1 MPVKISER
9 ENHLAALAE
18 MLGSAERGRGRLALI
33 SGAVASGKTDL
44 LDRFAGQALA
54 RDALLLET
62 TGSRSERELSFGLLK
77 KVFDNAAMPPAARAE
92 VIALL
97 DGADGG
103 EGDDAAARLRMM
115 SRVSSVLLQL
125 AEERTLVITVDDVH
139 WGDAH
144 SLQFLLHLARRV
156 RQSKVLVVLTE
167 STRLRHEQLT
177 FHVEL
182 LRQPNCGRLRLH
194 MLTEPGI
201 SHVLTEHVSS
211 AVADRLAP
219 ECHRLTGG
227 SPLLLRALLEDWRA
241 GGEHGESLQRPVP
254 GEAYAQALLGCL
266 HRGTPDVLTI
276 AQGVAVL
283 GDADCPALLGE
294 LLGLTAGAVEQ
305 GVQDLH
311 QCAVL
316 EGGAFRSPAARAAVL
331 GAVPAPTL
339 AALHRRAAELLHGDG
354 AAALEIARH
363 LVAARREAEHWA
375 VPVLREAAE
384 YALVEEDLEFAL
396 RCLELAHAACRD
408 GHERAALQIRL
419 VSIAWRLGPA
429 VAETY
434 LPQLAVELEAGR
446 IAPRDLA
453 LSVSYLA
460 WSGRLERAAD
470 VVARLSG
477 AAGASV
483 APGALGMPGAGLL
496 VSGGLGLAGSLD
508 GAAGGDAVPDAALAA
523 TAQWLTM
530 ISPPLRSRIPAVGAA
545 VAVSTGPRDLAG
557 EAHAQSAATVNA
569 ALTDGRAH
577 HAVAEAERVLQRY
590 HLSDSALQPLAFALM
605 ALVYADRLDLAQ
617 SWCERLLGECAT
629 RRAPSWQAVLSAVRA
644 EIALRQGD
652 LPVAAHQA
660 RTAISR
666 ITPAGWGVA
675 IGLPLATLIQA
686 ETGMGRY
693 EEAMALLEQPVP
705 DGIYHTLPG
714 LHYLRARGRCHLA
727 TGRFHAAL
735 GDFMTCGELMSA
747 WRVDTPQLMPWRL
760 DAAEAWLA
768 LDETERAHG
777 LAEEQLRRS
786 PGNQRVRGAL
796 LPILA
801 RGEDLKRRLPR
812 LKEAV
817 EILEDGGDRLQLAG
831 ALGELGMGYRALGDF
846 NRARVLMRK
855 AWHVA
860 KACGAEPLCRQ
871 LIPGHGDG
879 SDFVAAAEQT
889 GDGDAVQREVEA
901 LTEAEA
907 RVALLAAHGNTNRE
921 IASKLVVTVSTVEQH
936 LTRIYRKLK
945 VKRRRDLPARLADSS
960 LTGVS

>member
-1 MPVKISER
+1 MPVKTSER
-9 ENHLAALAE
+9 DTHLTELAD
-18 MLGSAERGRGRLALI
+18 MLGSAEQGRGRLALI
-33 SGAVASGKTDL
+33 SGPVACGKTDL
-44 LDRFAGQALA
+44 LDRFAVQALA

-62 TGSRSERELSFGLLK
+62 TGSRSERELPFGLLK

-92 VIALL
+92 VTALL
-97 DGADGG
+97 DGVDGD
-103 EGDDAAARLRMM
+103 ETDAAARLRVM
-115 SRVSSVLLQL
+115 SRVSSVLLRL
-125 AEERTLVITVDDVH
+125 AEERTLVVTVDDVH

-156 RQSKVLVVLTE
+156 RQSRVLVVLTE
-167 STRLRHEQLT
+167 STRLRQEQLT

-194 MLTEPGI
+194 MLTEPGV

-227 SPLLLRALLEDWRA
+227 NPLLLRALLEDWRA

-266 HRGTPDVLTI
+266 HRGTPDVLAI

-283 GDADCPALLGE
+283 GDAGCPVLVGE
-294 LLGLTAGAVEQ
+294 LLGLTVAVVEQ
-305 GVQDLH
+305 GLQDLH

-316 EGGAFRSPAARAAVL
+316 EGGAFRGPAARAAVL
-331 GAVPAPTL
+331 DAIPAPAL
-339 AALHRRAAELLHGDG
+339 AVLHRRAAELRYGDG
-354 AAALEIARH
+354 AAALDTARH
-363 LVAARREAEHWA
+363 LVAARQEPEHWA

-396 RCLELAHAACRD
+396 RCLELAHAACGD
-408 GHERAALQIRL
+408 AQERAALQIRL

-429 VAETY
+429 IAETY
-434 LPQLAVELEAGR
+434 LPRLVTELEAGR
-446 IAPRDLA
+446 VAPRDMALA
-453 LSVSYLA
+453 ASYLA
-460 WSGRLERAAD
+460 WSGRLERAAE
-470 VVARLSG
+470 VVARVAG
-477 AAGASV
+477 AAGAPV
-483 APGALGMPGAGLL
+483 ALGAMGMPGAGLL
-496 VSGGLGLAGSLD
+496 VPGVLGLSGGLD
-508 GAAGGDAVPDAALAA
+508 GTGGGDAVLGSGLAA
-523 TAQWLTM
+523 TAHWLTTL
-530 ISPPLRSRIPAVGAA
+530 SPPLRARIPTVGAA
-545 VAVSTGPRDLAG
+545 TAAATGPRDLAG
-557 EAHAQSAATVNA
+557 DAHAQSAATLNT
-569 ALTDGRAH
+569 ALTEGQTH
-577 HAVAEAERVLQRY
+577 QAVVEAERVLQRY
-590 HLSDSALQPLAFALM
+590 HLSDSTLQPLAFALL

-629 RRAPSWQAVLSAVRA
+629 RRVPSWQALLSAVRA

-660 RTAISR
+660 RTAIAR
-666 ITPAGWGVA
+666 ISPAGWGVA

-686 ETGMGRY
+686 ETGMGRH

-705 DGIYHTLPG
+705 DGLFHTLPG

-747 WRVDTPQLMPWRL
+747 WRVDTPQLVPWRL

-768 LDETERAHG
+768 LDETARAHG

-786 PGNQRVRGAL
+786 PGNRRVRGAL
-796 LPILA
+796 LLILA
-801 RGEDLKRRLPR
+801 RGDDLKRRLPR

-817 EILEDGGDRLQLAG
+817 EILEDGGDRLQLAS

-846 NRARVLMRK
+846 NRARVLVRK

-879 SDFVAAAEQT
+879 FDVVAADGQT
-889 GDGDAVQREVEA
+889 GDGDPAQREVEA

-921 IASKLVVTVSTVEQH
+921 IASKLFVTVSTVEQH

-945 VKRRRDLPARLADSS
+945 VKRRRDLPAKLADSS
-960 LTGVS
+960 LTGAS